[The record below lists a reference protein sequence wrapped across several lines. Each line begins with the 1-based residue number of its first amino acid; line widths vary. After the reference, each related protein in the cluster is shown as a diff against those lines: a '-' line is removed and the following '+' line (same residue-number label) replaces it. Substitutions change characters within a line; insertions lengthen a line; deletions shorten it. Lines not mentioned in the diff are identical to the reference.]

1 MMILNLKYDEDSK
14 SFILVNHVFD
24 KINHVFDKI
33 YHILAKL

>member
-1 MMILNLKYDEDSK
+1 MTILNLKSYEDSK

-24 KINHVFDKI
+24 KI

>member
-14 SFILVNHVFD
+14 SFILVNQVFD

>member
-33 YHILAKL
+33 YHILVKL

>member
-24 KINHVFDKI
+24 KI
-33 YHILAKL
+33 YYILAKL

>member
-24 KINHVFDKI
+24 KINH
-33 YHILAKL
+33 ILVKL

>member
-1 MMILNLKYDEDSK
+1 MTILNLKYDEDSK

-33 YHILAKL
+33 NHILVKL

>member
-24 KINHVFDKI
+24 KVNHV
-33 YHILAKL
+33 LVKL

>member
-1 MMILNLKYDEDSK
+1 MMILNLIYDEDSK

>member
-1 MMILNLKYDEDSK
+1 MTILNLKYDEDSK

>member
-1 MMILNLKYDEDSK
+1 MTILNLKSYEDSK

-33 YHILAKL
+33 NHILVKL